1 MNIRTAIMIAAAML
15 FFGIVVVY
23 ISVSP
28 VQAQCEVCLE
38 FNGDEVCR
46 SGAGVTQEEAREA
59 AQESVCGGNTDGM
72 AEAIVCRGRQPD
84 RLTCEGPT

>member
-1 MNIRTAIMIAAAML
+1 MRTRTALLIAAAML
-15 FFGIVVVY
+15 LFGGVVVY

-38 FNGDEVCR
+38 FDDREVCR
-46 SGAGVTQEEAREA
+46 SGAGATVDEAREA

-72 AEAIVCRGRQPD
+72 AEAIVCRNRRPD
-84 RLTCEGPT
+84 RLTCDGP